1 MDPTSSLTDNARAAA
16 SNEGDTLRWLERT
29 LPLAIR
35 GLLGMDDINSPL
47 TQLPLA
53 QLRLARALYDAMD
66 EAGDNG
72 ETMGQ
77 LSARV
82 GVRHNALTQAADRL
96 IRRGLAERVSDP
108 RDRRVVRMRLTPTGH
123 AWVSASRA
131 RRRAHLTDIWMGM
144 PPESR
149 EEFVDA
155 VRVLE
160 AIVRRQELATA
171 TAADPAALVIS
182 GAA

>member
-1 MDPTSSLTDNARAAA
+1 MDTTPALTDAPSAPESAD
-16 SNEGDTLRWLERT
+16 GDTLRWLERA
-29 LPLAIR
+29 LPQAIR
-35 GLLGMDDINSPL
+35 GLLGMDDLNSPL

-66 EAGDNG
+66 EAGERG
-72 ETMGQ
+72 EMMGQ
-77 LSARV
+77 LSARL

-144 PPESR
+144 PPAAR
-149 EEFVDA
+149 AEFVSA

-160 AIVRRQELATA
+160 SIARRQELA
-171 TAADPAALVIS
+171 PASVVEPKPLLVS
-182 GAA
+182 RET